1 MEEDCVKYAYSIVSL
16 GSRTNEGKP
25 EDNGPFTTSLILV
38 GSAKISKIYSG
49 GRRGSI
55 FPIFQGII
63 IMPELP
69 KLSTYILPL

>member
-1 MEEDCVKYAYSIVSL
+1 MKEDRVKYAYSIVSL

-25 EDNGPFTTSLILV
+25 QESGPFTTSLILV

-55 FPIFQGII
+55 FPNFQGTI

-69 KLSTYILPL
+69 ELSTYISP